1 MEKHLAELA
10 AKAEE
15 LRKDLKEKE
24 QEQRISMYKLNELK
38 RSVKHGQLKPIKRG
52 AVNASG

>member
-24 QEQRISMYKLNELK
+24 QE
-38 RSVKHGQLKPIKRG
+38 
-52 AVNASG
+52 